1 MKTLKENLRTVAT
14 YATADTTNA
23 ENFPAWTPSDAAL
36 LEQLAMTGTL
46 GNSFYASAKEAAKD
60 AVALLER
67 ADAQSL
73 AAAIVRGRNEGFIRA
88 FPILGLV
95 YLSKKN
101 AHLFQDAFKKVILTG
116 NDLVDFIE
124 VAKTVRGFGRSLKTA
139 IADWIAP
146 NTNPYYAQKYRKQ
159 IADAIR
165 LSRFK
170 GEDSIT

>member
-23 ENFPAWTPSDAAL
+23 ENFPAWTPSD
-36 LEQLAMTGTL
+36 E
-46 GNSFYASAKEAAKD
+46 

-67 ADAQSL
+67 ADAQAL

-101 AHLFQDAFKKVILTG
+101 AHLFQDTFKRVILTG

-124 VAKTVRGFGRSLKTA
+124 VPTTVRGFGRSLKTA
-139 IADWIAP
+139 ITDWIVS
-146 NTNPYYAQKYRKQ
+146 NTNPYCAQKYRKQ
-159 IADAIR
+159 IADR

-170 GEDSIT
+170 GED